1 MRRLE
6 PDFFVNSGDMIYADG
21 PLKAE
26 VELPGGGTWKNLV
39 TEAKSK
45 VAETLEEYRGNY
57 RYNLM
62 DEHMRR
68 FNAQVAQYVQWDDH
82 EVTNNWFHERI
93 LERRPLHREE
103 RRAPGGPG
111 QRAMFRVHDP
121 GRQPGR
127 ERPRYRRVGAAASTS
142 SCIDMRSYRG
152 PNAENRETS
161 LGPTRAHP
169 GQGAAHLAEA

>member
-1 MRRLE
+1 MRRS
-6 PDFFVNSGDMIYADG
+6 FVVIFVAALAMWAGDASYAQADYSLRTPG
-21 PLKAE
+21 AE
-26 VELPGGGTWKNLV
+26 LIELRAGYGRAVIGRRGSVLIRVSVGRIRVVDLPGGGTWKNLV

-93 LERRPLHREE
+93 LEDDRYTVKNVALLAA
-103 RRAPGGPG
+103 RAK
-111 QRAMFRVHDP
+111 RAMY
-121 GRQPGR
+121 GGSM
-127 ERPRYRRVGAAASTS
+127 AAS
-142 SCIDMRSYRG
+142 
-152 PNAENRETS
+152 
-161 LGPTRAHP
+161 
-169 GQGAAHLAEA
+169 